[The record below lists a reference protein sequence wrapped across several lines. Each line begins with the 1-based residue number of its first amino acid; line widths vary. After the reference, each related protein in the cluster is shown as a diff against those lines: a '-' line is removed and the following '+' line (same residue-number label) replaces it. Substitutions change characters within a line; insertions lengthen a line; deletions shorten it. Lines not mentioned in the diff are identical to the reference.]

1 MRITIAAVG
10 RAKRGPEQDLY
21 ESYAKRLSWPLTL
34 KEVEEK
40 RPLSGD
46 ERVARESEL
55 LLEAVPKDAV
65 LVALDERGRNMT
77 SPRLAEWLG
86 ELRDSGRRELCFL
99 IGGADG
105 LDPAVRARADLVLS
119 CGALTWPHML
129 VRAML
134 AEQIYRCQQILSGHP
149 YHRD

>member
-21 ESYAKRLSWPLTL
+21 DTYAARLSWPLSL

-40 RPLSGD
+40 RPLTG
-46 ERVARESEL
+46 EARIARESEL
-55 LLEAVPKDAV
+55 LLQAVPEGAV
-65 LVALDERGRNMT
+65 TVALDERGRNMT
-77 SPRLAEWLG
+77 STKLAAWIG
-86 ELRDSGRRELCFL
+86 ELRDTGRQDLCFL